1 MRPLSARLN
10 LGTLILALALLSA
23 IIALA
28 NTLHASYRV
37 QREQLIGNTLE
48 ANRVYASK
56 LAESTQ
62 NFVLSAQQQVAY
74 SATLLGQRRHDR
86 QALEAEAARLQL
98 QTNSFNSVLIVDAG
112 GTVLATSPQSLALQG
127 VLLNSAGNRDA
138 LARRAPFIS
147 DPYQSATGRLLVAIS
162 HPIFSAQGQYQGYV
176 SGTIYLRQRSI
187 LQSLLGKHYYRD
199 GSYLYVVD
207 RNGRILYHIEQ
218 DRVGQFALQNP
229 AVQAVTQGHSGAQQ
243 VRNTHGVQMLAGYA
257 PVPSVGWGVVAQR
270 PTTATLASLSQLMSS
285 VIWNAIPLGILSLL
299 ITWWFARRIS
309 LPLWQLARNVQN
321 RDTGIAIRHVTG
333 IRAWYYEVAQLKTA
347 LLYSFNLL
355 QDRIGKLNRA
365 SMTDPLTGLQ
375 NRRGLQQ
382 GLEDWQARGQPF
394 GIIALD
400 IDRFKTINDRFGHAV
415 GDAVILRIAQLM
427 RDDARDTDLLCRN
440 GGEEFLILLPGIDAA
455 NAAQVAERLRVQ
467 VAAEVFEQVGTV
479 TVSLGVAHYPTYHDD
494 PQQALRLADKALY
507 MAKEQGRNRTVVYP
521 EPGSPGVA

>member
-1 MRPLSARLN
+1 MPPLSSRLN
-10 LGTLILALALLSA
+10 LGKLILGLALLSA
-23 IIALA
+23 VVTLA

-48 ANRVYASK
+48 ANRVYAGK
-56 LAESTQ
+56 LAETTQ
-62 NFVLSAQQQVAY
+62 NFILSAQQQLAY
-74 SATLLGQRRHDR
+74 SATTLGRRAHDR
-86 QALEAEAARLQL
+86 GELAAEAARLQL
-98 QTNSFNSVLIVDAG
+98 QTNSFNSVLVVDAA

-127 VLLNSAGNRDA
+127 VVLNSQGNAEA
-138 LARRAPFIS
+138 LERREPYIS
-147 DPYQSATGRLLVAIS
+147 NPYRSATGRLLVAIS
-162 HPIFSAQGQYQGYV
+162 HPIFNTQGAYQGYV

-187 LQSLLGKHYYRD
+187 LQTLLGKHHYRD

-207 RNGRILYHIEQ
+207 RDGRILYHIDPQ
-218 DRVGQFALQNP
+218 RVGQFALENP
-229 AVQAVTQGHSGAQQ
+229 VVQAVSQGHSGAQQ
-243 VRNTHGVQMLAGYA
+243 VRNSRGVPMLAGYA

-270 PTTATLASLSQLMSS
+270 PTAATLAPLSRLMSA
-285 VIWNAIPLGILSLL
+285 VIWNAIPLGVLSLL
-299 ITWWFARRIS
+299 VTWWCARRIS

-321 RDTGIAIRHVTG
+321 RDTAIAIRHVTG
-333 IRAWYYEVAQLKTA
+333 IRAWYYEVAHLKQA

-427 RDDARDTDLLCRN
+427 RDDSRDTDLLCRN
-440 GGEEFLILLPGIDAA
+440 GGEEFLILLPGIDTATAA
-455 NAAQVAERLRVQ
+455 RIAERLRVQ
-467 VAAEVFEQVGTV
+467 IAAEMFDEVGSV
-479 TVSLGVAHYPTYHDD
+479 TVSLGVAHYPSYHDD
-494 PQQALRLADKALY
+494 PLQALRLADKALY

-521 EPGSPGVA
+521 AAGHSGAG

>member
-1 MRPLSARLN
+1 MRPFSTRLN
-10 LGTLILALALLSA
+10 LGKLILGLALLSA
-23 IIALA
+23 LIALA

-37 QREQLIGNTLE
+37 QREQLIGTTLE

-56 LAESTQ
+56 LAETTQ
-62 NFVLSAQQQVAY
+62 NFIQSAQQQLAY
-74 SATLLGQRRHDR
+74 SATTLGQHAHDR
-86 QALEAEAARLQL
+86 RELEAEAARLQL
-98 QTNSFNSVLIVDAG
+98 QTNSFNSVLIVDPA

-127 VLLNSAGNRDA
+127 VTLNSRGNKEA
-138 LARRAPFIS
+138 LERRVPFIS

-162 HPIFSAQGQYQGYV
+162 HPVFSAQGQYQGYV
-176 SGTIYLRQRSI
+176 SGTIYLRERSI
-187 LQSLLGKHYYRD
+187 LQTLLGKHYYRD

-207 RNGRILYHIEQ
+207 RNGRILYHIEPN
-218 DRVGQFALQNP
+218 RVGQFALENP
-229 AVQAVTQGHSGAQQ
+229 AVLAVSKGHTGAQQ
-243 VRNTHGVQMLAGYA
+243 VRNSHGVQMLAGYA
-257 PVPSVGWGVVAQR
+257 PVPIVGWGVVAQR
-270 PTTATLASLSQLMSS
+270 PTDATLAALSTLMKA
-285 VIWNAIPLGILSLL
+285 VIWNAIPLGVLSLL

-333 IRAWYYEVAQLKTA
+333 IRAWYYEVAHLKQA

-427 RDDARDTDLLCRN
+427 RDDSRDTDLLCRN
-440 GGEEFLILLPGIDAA
+440 GGEEFLILLPGIDTEASA
-455 NAAQVAERLRVQ
+455 GIAERLRVQ
-467 VAAEVFEQVGTV
+467 VAAEVFEEVGSV
-479 TVSLGVAHYPTYHDD
+479 SVSLGVAHYPSYHDD

-507 MAKEQGRNRTVVYP
+507 MAKEQGRNRTVVHP
-521 EPGSPGVA
+521 APDRRDPT

>member
-1 MRPLSARLN
+1 MSPLTSRLN
-10 LGTLILALALLSA
+10 LGKLILALALLSA
-23 IIALA
+23 IVALA

-56 LAESTQ
+56 LAETTQ
-62 NFVLSAQQQVAY
+62 NFILAAQQQLAY
-74 SATLLGQRRHDR
+74 AATGLGQRPHDVTE
-86 QALEAEAARLQL
+86 LEAEAARLQL
-98 QTNSFNSVLIVDAG
+98 QTNNFNSVLIVDRA
-112 GTVLATSPQSLALQG
+112 GTVLATSPQSLALKG
-127 VLLNSAGNRDA
+127 VVLNSAGNAEA
-138 LARRAPFIS
+138 LKRRQPYIS
-147 DPYQSATGRLLVAIS
+147 DPYQSSTGRLLVAIS
-162 HPIFSAQGQYQGYV
+162 QPIFTPQGEYQGYV

-187 LQSLLGKHYYRD
+187 LQTLLGKHYYRD

-207 RNGRILYHIEQ
+207 RNARILYHVEP
-218 DRVGQFALQNP
+218 DRVGQFAAENP
-229 AVQAVTQGHSGAQQ
+229 AVQAVSKGQSGAQE
-243 VRNTHGVQMLAGYA
+243 VRNSHGVLMLAGYA

-270 PTTATLASLSQLMSS
+270 PTDATLAPLSRLMSA
-285 VIWNAIPLGILSLL
+285 VIWNAIPLGVVSLL

-321 RDTGIAIRHVTG
+321 RDTGIAIRHVGG
-333 IRAWYYEVAQLKTA
+333 IRAWYYEAAHLKQA

-400 IDRFKTINDRFGHAV
+400 IDRFKSINDRFGHAV
-415 GDAVILRIAQLM
+415 GDAVILRIAQIM
-427 RDDARDTDLLCRN
+427 RDDSRDTDLLCRN
-440 GGEEFLILLPGIDAA
+440 GGEEFLILLPGIDVASS
-455 NAAQVAERLRVQ
+455 AQIAERLRLQ
-467 VAAEVFEQVGTV
+467 IAAEVFEQVGTV
-479 TVSLGVAHYPTYHDD
+479 TVSLGVAHYPSYHPD
-494 PQQALRLADKALY
+494 PLQALRLADKALY

-521 EPGSPGVA
+521 VEDVTAG

>member
-1 MRPLSARLN
+1 MPLLSSRLN
-10 LGTLILALALLSA
+10 LGKLILALALLSA
-23 IIALA
+23 LVALA

-37 QREQLIGNTLE
+37 QREQLIGTTLE
-48 ANRVYASK
+48 SNRVYASK

-62 NFVLSAQQQVAY
+62 NFVLSAQQQLAY
-74 SATLLGQRRHDR
+74 AATGLGQRAHTR
-86 QALEAEAARLQL
+86 AELEAEAARLQL
-98 QTNSFNSVLIVDAG
+98 QTNSFNSVLIVDPA
-112 GTVLATSPQSLALQG
+112 GTVLATSPLSLALQG
-127 VLLNSAGNRDA
+127 VVLNSQGNSEA
-138 LARRAPFIS
+138 LKRREPYIS
-147 DPYQSATGRLLVAIS
+147 DPYQSATGRLLIAIS
-162 HPIFSAQGQYQGYV
+162 HPIFDAPGQYKGYV

-207 RNGRILYHIEQ
+207 RNGRILYHIEPT
-218 DRVGQFALQNP
+218 RVGQFALENP
-229 AVQAVTQGHSGAQQ
+229 AVKAVSQGHSGAQE
-243 VRNTHGVQMLAGYA
+243 VRNSHGVLMLAGYA

-270 PTTATLASLSQLMSS
+270 PTEATLAPLSRLMKA
-285 VIWNAIPLGILSLL
+285 VIWNAIPLGVLSLL
-299 ITWWFARRIS
+299 VTWWFARRIS
-309 LPLWQLARNVQN
+309 LPLWQMARNVQN

-333 IRAWYYEVAQLKTA
+333 IKAWYYEAAHLKQA

-375 NRRGLQQ
+375 NRRGLQE

-427 RDDARDTDLLCRN
+427 RDDSRDTDLLCRN
-440 GGEEFLILLPGIDAA
+440 GGEEFLILLPGIDVAA
-455 NAAQVAERLRVQ
+455 SAGIAERLRLQ
-467 VAAEVFEQVGTV
+467 VEAEVFEQVGTV
-479 TVSLGVAHYPTYHDD
+479 TVSLGVAHYPSYHED

-521 EPGSPGVA
+521 APDGPAGA

>member
-1 MRPLSARLN
+1 MRPLSPRLN

-56 LAESTQ
+56 LAETTQ
-62 NFVLSAQQQVAY
+62 NFILSAQQQLAY
-74 SATLLGQRRHDR
+74 SATTLGRRAHDR
-86 QALEAEAARLQL
+86 SELEAEAARLQL
-98 QTNSFNSVLIVDAG
+98 QTNAFNSVLIVDAA

-127 VLLNSAGNRDA
+127 IVLESRGNEEA
-138 LARRAPFIS
+138 LARREPFIT
-147 DPYQSATGRLLVAIS
+147 DPYQSTTGRLLVAIT
-162 HPIFSAQGQYQGYV
+162 HPIFTAQGEYRGYV

-187 LQSLLGKHYYRD
+187 LQTLLGKHYYRD

-207 RNGRILYHIEQ
+207 RNGQLLYHVEA
-218 DRVGQFALQNP
+218 DRVGQYALENP
-229 AVQAVTQGHSGAQQ
+229 AVQAVSKGHSGAQE
-243 VRNTHGVQMLAGYA
+243 VRNSHGVMMLAGYA
-257 PVPSVGWGVVAQR
+257 PVPAVGWGVIAQR
-270 PTTATLASLSQLMSS
+270 PTASTLSPLSGLMSA
-285 VIWNAIPLGILSLL
+285 VIWNAIPLGVLSLL

-309 LPLWQLARNVQN
+309 RPLWQLARNVQN
-321 RDTGIAIRHVTG
+321 RDTAIAIRHVSG
-333 IRAWYYEVAQLKTA
+333 IRGWYYEVAQLKSA

-382 GLEDWQARGQPF
+382 GLEDWQARAQPF
-394 GIIALD
+394 GIIAVD

-440 GGEEFLILLPGIDAA
+440 GGEEFLILLPGIGVTDAA
-455 NAAQVAERLRVQ
+455 GIAERLRRQ
-467 VAAEVFEQVGTV
+467 VAAEVFEDVGTV
-479 TVSLGVAHYPTYHDD
+479 TVSLGVAHFPSYHDD

-507 MAKEQGRNRTVVYP
+507 MAKEQGRDRTVVYP
-521 EPGSPGVA
+521 PPALPGAG

>member
-86 QALEAEAARLQL
+86 PALEAEAARLQL

-127 VLLNSAGNRDA
+127 VLLKSAGNRDA
-138 LARRAPFIS
+138 LARRVPFIS

-162 HPIFSAQGQYQGYV
+162 HPIFSTQGEYQGYV

-207 RNGRILYHIEQ
+207 RHGRILYHIEQ
-218 DRVGQFALQNP
+218 DRVGQFALENP

-243 VRNTHGVQMLAGYA
+243 VRNSHGVQMLAGYA

-270 PTTATLASLSQLMSS
+270 PTTATLAPLSQLMSS

-333 IRAWYYEVAQLKTA
+333 IRAWYYEVAQLKNA

-440 GGEEFLILLPGIDAA
+440 GGEEFLMLLPGIDVT
-455 NAAQVAERLRVQ
+455 NAARVAERLRVQ

-521 EPGSPGVA
+521 QPDSPSVG